1 MKRIFFFL
9 FPIFLLCTHVDAAEL
24 ETNSKVTAVTV
35 YRNLARETRSS
46 ITNLPAGNTEVVIS
60 NVSLH
65 MLDPSIQVAVKGGA
79 VLLSASV
86 RTNSFNDDFAI
97 AANPAALRLQDS
109 ITALKLVLRWIAEER
124 SVHVG
129 ELQLIAQ
136 LLQSATTQKEY
147 KPTDLNAC
155 ADIYRSRTME
165 LRKKLFDMQLRQ
177 EAIEARVAKHQD
189 GIEAMAPKTKNPVKE
204 IVLSFWAE
212 APVTATIKTMY
223 LVNSAGWTPMYDL
236 NVANTSQPIAISYKA
251 SVFQSTGYDW
261 KSVDLTIST
270 STPGMNNDRP
280 ILSPRYVDFVTY
292 APTSTF
298 LSGAATNSMNISI
311 GSTVTNEA
319 EVPQYEVST
328 TESDI
333 HVDYK
338 IEIDQTIAS
347 DGNQHICKL
356 KNYDVPATYRYHTV
370 PKLDLGVFLL
380 ARITDYGQYNL
391 LAGQANVFF
400 EDAYIGQVA
409 LNPQV
414 TGDTL
419 LVSLGRDEKI
429 VVKRTR
435 IQEKTGKK
443 FLEGKETENFAYKIT
458 VRNNKGVPIRIE
470 VLDQVP
476 MSRTK
481 DIVVELEE
489 MSGADYQ
496 KDYGRLLW
504 QLKVDPNK
512 SKTLDLSYKITSPTG
527 KIVAER

>member
-9 FPIFLLCTHVDAAEL
+9 LPIFLLCTHAYAGEV

-35 YRNLARETRSS
+35 YRNMARETRSS
-46 ITNLPAGNTEVVIS
+46 ITNLPAGHTEVVIS
-60 NVSLH
+60 NVSLL

-97 AANPAALRLQDS
+97 AANPAALKLQDS
-109 ITALKLVLRWIAEER
+109 ITALDLVLRWIAEER

-129 ELQLIAQ
+129 ELQLVSQ

-147 KPTDLNAC
+147 KPADLNAC

-165 LRKKLFDMQLRQ
+165 LRKKLFDMQIRQ
-177 EAIEARVAKHQD
+177 EAIQARMAKHDAALQ
-189 GIEAMAPKTKNPVKE
+189 EMAPKTKNPVKE
-204 IVLSFWAE
+204 IVLNFWAE

-223 LVNSAGWTPMYDL
+223 LVQSAGWIPMYDL
-236 NVANTSQPIAISYKA
+236 NVENTNQPVAISYKA
-251 SVFQSTGYDW
+251 SVFQGTGYDW

-280 ILSPRYVDFVTY
+280 ILSPRYVDYVTY
-292 APTSTF
+292 APAATF
-298 LSGAATNSMNISI
+298 LSGAATNSMYITN
-311 GSTVTNEA
+311 GSTVTND
-319 EVPQYEVST
+319 VDVSQYEVST

-333 HVDYK
+333 HMDYK
-338 IEIDQTIAS
+338 IEIDQTIPS

-370 PKLDLGVFLL
+370 PKLDNAAYLL

-391 LAGQANVFF
+391 LAGKANIFF
-400 EDAYIGQVA
+400 EDTYIGQVN

-435 IQEKTGKK
+435 ILEKTGKK
-443 FLEGKETENFAYKIT
+443 ILSGAQTENFAYKIT
-458 VRNNKGVPIRIE
+458 VRNNKGVPIHIE

-476 MSRTK
+476 LSRK
-481 DIVVELEE
+481 KEIVVTLKDK
-489 MSGADYQ
+489 SGADYEP
-496 KDYGRLLW
+496 DYGRLLW
-504 QLKVDPNK
+504 QLKIEPNK
-512 SKTLDLSYKITSPTG
+512 SKTLDLIYTIESPED
-527 KIVAER
+527 KVVAEQ